1 MTAVTVRSR
10 IDVTIE
16 LMQDMKILRDE
27 KLNLL
32 KKLLRE
38 RETLTAGQRR
48 VIMDRIAELNDEI
61 DSVAMALSY

>member
-1 MTAVTVRSR
+1 MTAVTIRSR
-10 IDVTIE
+10 LDVTIE